1 MKLLKLPILLMTL
14 IFSVACLAEGNP
26 RPGFPHDTLIFH
38 VKKAASGVV
47 TCGGGH
53 ASFIRYDE
61 AAGEIVPV
69 DIFITMVDWNQ
80 IDNDGDGLF
89 DEDPAGDA
97 NGDTFDDDDF
107 DGLIDEDG
115 VEPGAVTAFTDCDG
129 LDGDITLVMRD
140 TDPRAGW
147 ISTQE
152 WFIRGIGKPEQ
163 NFAFWTNADQVTCV
177 IVDDPDGFPNTGD
190 EVIDC
195 SYSSDDSDWIPLG
208 YVSTNGTD
216 ENGIPGGEICVKQVS
231 LKGKN
236 SKKGGGKTAFCDITD
251 EFMVDVDVDG
261 DGVFNVDAGDLAN
274 QFIFSVSCFD
284 LTGDGATI
292 DPVECELSR
301 MIWDVDENNTTS
313 KAKAQVFVG
322 HTGEAMIKKGK
333 IHGKHK

>member
-14 IFSVACLAEGNP
+14 IFSVACLAAGNP

-53 ASFIRYDE
+53 SSFIRYDE
-61 AAGEIVPV
+61 AAMDIVPV
-69 DIFITMVDWNQ
+69 DIYITMLDWYQ
-80 IDNDGDGLF
+80 IDNDEDRLF
-89 DEDPAGDA
+89 DEDPADGID
-97 NGDTFDDDDF
+97 NDL

-129 LDGDITLVMRD
+129 LDGEITLVMRD

-163 NFAFWTNADQVTCV
+163 EFAFSTNAQQQTCDWEAG
-177 IVDDPDGFPNTGD
+177 DDGVLGT
-190 EVIDC
+190 IDDVVVC
-195 SYSSDDSDWIPLG
+195 SWGDWIPLG
-208 YVSTNGTD
+208 DVSTTNY
-216 ENGIPGGEICVKQVS
+216 NGEICVKQVS

-236 SKKGGGKTAFCDITD
+236 GKKGGGKTAFCDITD
-251 EFMVDVDVDG
+251 EFQVDVDVNG
-261 DGVFNVDAGDLAN
+261 DGFYEEEFDELD
-274 QFIFSVSCFD
+274 QFIFSVSCLD
-284 LTGDGATI
+284 LTDT
-292 DPVECELSR
+292 DTECELSR
-301 MIWDVDENNTTS
+301 IIWDVEDTTTS

-333 IHGKHK
+333 IRGKHNQ

>member
-14 IFSVACLAEGNP
+14 IFSVACLAAGNP

-61 AAGEIVPV
+61 VAMEIVPV
-69 DIFITMVDWNQ
+69 DIFITMVDWAQ
-80 IDNDGDGLF
+80 VDNDGDGLF

-115 VEPGAVTAFTDCDG
+115 VEPGAETAFTDCDG

-152 WFIRGIGKPEQ
+152 WFIRGIGKPKQ

-177 IVDDPDGFPNTGD
+177 LVDDPDGIPNTGD
-190 EVIDC
+190 EAVDC
-195 SYSSDDSDWIPLG
+195 SYDNSDWIPLG
-208 YVSTNGTD
+208 YVSTGNY
-216 ENGIPGGEICVKQVS
+216 NGEICVKQVS

-236 SKKGGGKTAFCDITD
+236 GKKGGGKTAFCDITD
-251 EFMVDVDVDG
+251 EFQVDVDVDG
-261 DGVFNVDAGDLAN
+261 DGVFDVDAGFDLAD
-274 QFIFSVSCFD
+274 QFIFSVSCLGVPETYVD
-284 LTGDGATI
+284 ESAS
-292 DPVECELSR
+292 CALSR
-301 MIWDVDENNTTS
+301 MIWDVDEGNTTS

-322 HTGEAMIKKGK
+322 HTGEAKIKGGK
-333 IHGKHK
+333 IHGKHDK